1 MVGSLRRFFYA
12 LFTGAYFTYLGILA
26 LAPELPLPPWATGLL
41 RNSVV
46 NNKGFST
53 TRHIESLQ
61 ASVNN
66 ANDVSESDLGRELIG
81 SVDRL
86 AREVEEVYRKLVVP
100 TWGGDLHGLPNAL
113 YGYMMGVFARID
125 LVSAH
130 WRGTYKGDQTQRM
143 VQFMDR
149 YFGTNHEANS
159 VAVQMWRHK
168 LMHTAQPRY
177 LRDSEAGILYKW
189 LLHWGSH
196 LPQEQHFTFIT
207 TGDSKI
213 LNLGLV
219 YLIVDLRRA
228 VERYRSKLAAEVKLQ
243 AAFREVED
251 ELRTYELRPIASM
264 PDTSA
269 WRG

>member
-1 MVGSLRRFFYA
+1 V
-12 LFTGAYFTYLGILA
+12 
-26 LAPELPLPPWATGLL
+26 
-41 RNSVV
+41 NS
-46 NNKGFST
+46 
-53 TRHIESLQ
+53 
-61 ASVNN
+61 AD
-66 ANDVSESDLGRELIG
+66 DVSESDLGRELIS

-86 AREVEEVYRKLVVP
+86 AREVEEVYRKLVLP
-100 TWGGDLHGLPNAL
+100 TWGGDLHGLPDAL
-113 YGYMMGVFARID
+113 YGYMMGVFTRID

-149 YFGTNHEANS
+149 YFCTNHEANS

-177 LRDSEAGILYKW
+177 LRDSETGILYQW
-189 LLHWGSH
+189 LLHWEEH
-196 LPQEQHFTFIT
+196 LPQEQHFTFT
-207 TGDSKI
+207 TTADSRI

-219 YLIVDLRRA
+219 YLIRDLRRA
-228 VERYRSKLAAEVKLQ
+228 VERYRTELAFKAKLQ
-243 AAFREVED
+243 AAFRKVEGELEV
-251 ELRTYELRPIASM
+251 YELRPIASM

>member
-1 MVGSLRRFFYA
+1 M
-12 LFTGAYFTYLGILA
+12 
-26 LAPELPLPPWATGLL
+26 
-41 RNSVV
+41 NS
-46 NNKGFST
+46 
-53 TRHIESLQ
+53 
-61 ASVNN
+61 AD
-66 ANDVSESDLGRELIG
+66 DVSESDLGRELIS

-86 AREVEEVYRKLVVP
+86 AREVEEVYRKLVLP
-100 TWGGDLHGLPNAL
+100 TWGGDLHGLPDAL
-113 YGYMMGVFARID
+113 YGFMMGVLTRID

-149 YFGTNHEANS
+149 YFCTNHEANS

-177 LRDSEAGILYKW
+177 LRDSETGILYQW
-189 LLHWGSH
+189 LLHWEEH
-196 LPQEQHFTFIT
+196 LPQEQHFTFST
-207 TGDSKI
+207 AADSRV

-219 YLIVDLRRA
+219 YLIRDLRRA
-228 VERYRSKLAAEVKLQ
+228 VERYRTELASKARLQ
-243 AAFREVED
+243 AAFRKVEG
-251 ELRTYELRPIASM
+251 EIGVYEQRPIVSM

>member
-1 MVGSLRRFFYA
+1 M
-12 LFTGAYFTYLGILA
+12 
-26 LAPELPLPPWATGLL
+26 
-41 RNSVV
+41 
-46 NNKGFST
+46 NKT
-53 TRHIESLQ
+53 D
-61 ASVNN
+61 
-66 ANDVSESDLGRELIG
+66 DVSESDLGRELIG

-86 AREVEEVYRKLVVP
+86 AREVEEVYRKLVLP

-130 WRGTYKGDQTQRM
+130 WRGTYNNQTKRM

-168 LMHTAQPRY
+168 LMHTAQQRY
-177 LRDSEAGILYKW
+177 LRDSEAGILYQW
-189 LLHWGSH
+189 LLHWESE
-196 LPQEQHFTFIT
+196 LPQEQHFTFT
-207 TGDSKI
+207 TTADSRI

-219 YLIVDLRRA
+219 YLITDLRRA
-228 VERYRSKLAAEVKLQ
+228 VERYRTELASEAKLQ
-243 AAFREVED
+243 AAFREVEG
-251 ELRTYELRPIASM
+251 ELGTYELRPIASM

>member
-1 MVGSLRRFFYA
+1 M
-12 LFTGAYFTYLGILA
+12 
-26 LAPELPLPPWATGLL
+26 
-41 RNSVV
+41 
-46 NNKGFST
+46 
-53 TRHIESLQ
+53 
-61 ASVNN
+61 NN
-66 ANDVSESDLGRELIG
+66 ADDVSESDLGRELIG

-86 AREVEEVYRKLVVP
+86 AREVEEVYWKLVVP
-100 TWGGDLHGLPNAL
+100 TWGGDLHGLPDAL
-113 YGYMMGVFARID
+113 HGYMMGVFARID

-130 WRGTYKGDQTQRM
+130 WRGTYKDQTQR
-143 VQFMDR
+143 VIDFMDR

-177 LRDSEAGILYKW
+177 LRDSEAGILYQW

-196 LPQEQHFTFIT
+196 LPQEQHFTFT
-207 TGDSKI
+207 TTASSRI

-219 YLIVDLRRA
+219 YLITDLRRA
-228 VERYRSKLAAEVKLQ
+228 VERYRTELASEAKLQ
-243 AAFREVED
+243 AAFREVEG
-251 ELRTYELRPIASM
+251 ELGTYELRPIASM